1 MPHAVHAARCSSCV
15 RSAAPAAGRCTGRA
29 AAGPNPILSA
39 QDEELRGKLSPWRT
53 NVDLKDRWR
62 SLVKA
67 AQSGDPKRAGGH
79 LTPEQAR
86 PCWRKGGRR
95 GPQAPAPRSGLP
107 ELVPTQWRVHVRGA
121 RDSNVQPAPA
131 GGQVKFTPPLRRRG
145 RARRSS

>member
-1 MPHAVHAARCSSCV
+1 M

-86 PCWRKGGRR
+86 PCWR
-95 GPQAPAPRSGLP
+95 
-107 ELVPTQWRVHVRGA
+107 RGA
-121 RDSNVQPAPA
+121 ARPA
-131 GGQVKFTPPLRRRG
+131 GA
-145 RARRSS
+145 RAAEWAA